1 MKKELLIYLAG
12 RFIPAVVN
20 IAVIILA
27 IRYIG
32 AEGYGR
38 YSLLMSL
45 VLIAVTLTYHWI
57 QVSILRFLG
66 AMPKDSEV
74 VIGRF
79 FDMTV
84 ISSVLATVLVTGLTY
99 WYFNAGIWELVLIAI
114 VTLLTHFYL
123 YHQAILQAFHRSF
136 RSALLEGADQLIIL
150 TALLTGLFF
159 FGIGDSALLIG
170 SLAAGL
176 AGALMLRFFIRVK
189 GLHTMNIRQFYWD
202 TRFSGRVME
211 FGFGVALWLL
221 FSQLLTAADRLIIY
235 EHFGF
240 RETGVYS
247 AIKDLI
253 YKGVTFSIFPI
264 YTSYQ
269 NKIGDEWNANH
280 KLQTWAKV
288 KEAVSFELL
297 IFTVIFLG
305 FMMIKTVLFRD
316 ILLIPELDNWLIY
329 LPVLLAAFLWQ
340 VVLLFQRFLDLTIRS
355 RYVLWLMGI
364 TLVVNLLLN
373 ILFLPVFGL
382 PAASFSL
389 LIAAVIYI
397 GFIFF
402 RCLLVCRNLD

>member
-20 IAVIILA
+20 LAVIILA
-27 IRYIG
+27 IRFIG
-32 AEGYGR
+32 AVEYGK
-38 YSLLMSL
+38 YSLLFSL
-45 VLIAVTLTYHWI
+45 VLVAVTLTYHWV

-66 AMPKDSEV
+66 AMPKDSDI

-84 ISSVLATVLVTGLTY
+84 ISSVLATVLVSGLSF
-99 WYFNAGIWELVLIAI
+99 WYFKTSAWELVLIAI
-114 VTLLTHFYL
+114 VTFLTHYYL

-136 RSALLEGADQLIIL
+136 RSALLEGADQMIIL
-150 TALLTGLFF
+150 TALMTGLFVF
-159 FGIGDSALLIG
+159 KIGDSLLLIG

-176 AGALMLRFFIRVK
+176 AGALLLRFFIRVK

-202 TRFSGRVME
+202 NRFSGRVVE

-221 FSQLLTAADRLIIY
+221 FSQLLMALDRLMIY
-235 EHFGF
+235 EYFGF
-240 RETGVYS
+240 RETGIYS
-247 AIKDLI
+247 AVKDLI
-253 YKGVTFSIFPI
+253 YKGVIFSIFPI

-280 KLQTWAKV
+280 KLETWVKV

-297 IFTVIFLG
+297 IFIVIFLG
-305 FMMIKTVLFRD
+305 FMMIKTILFRD

-329 LPVLLAAFLWQ
+329 IPVLFAAFLWQ

-355 RYVLWLMGI
+355 RFVLWLMGI
-364 TLVVNLLLN
+364 TVLLN
-373 ILFLPVFGL
+373 LVLNLIFLPVYGL
-382 PAASFSL
+382 VAASFSL
-389 LIAAVIYI
+389 LVSAVVYI
-397 GFIFF
+397 TFIFA
-402 RCLLVCRNLD
+402 RCLMVCRNIE